1 MRTWIEAGLALCKHS
16 QLFRY
21 RDKVISQINVC
32 LCSGGHSLEGSD
44 ISVAC
49 GKTVYRNMS
58 WEYLNPVLQ
67 SQEGLPGEVHG
78 KPRHEGVS

>member
-1 MRTWIEAGLALCKHS
+1 M
-16 QLFRY
+16 
-21 RDKVISQINVC
+21 ISQINVC

-44 ISVAC
+44 ISVTC

-67 SQEGLPGEVHG
+67 SREGLPGRRKGEQA
-78 KPRHEGVS
+78 EA